1 MVDRIRQ
8 LEEVILNWG
17 SVIVGYSGGVDSTV
31 VSFAANRVLGSNALI
46 VLGIT
51 ETITQEDIELARSI
65 AIKNKFNFREILYK
79 ELEIQQYAEN
89 PINRCYF
96 CKHELYRQL
105 GDIAQKEKIPFI
117 LDGANLDD
125 LGDYRPG
132 RIAAKEFQVK
142 SPLIE
147 AQMTKQE
154 VREAALFYG
163 LPNYDKPAAPCL
175 SSRIPYGTI
184 IDLQSLTMI
193 AQAEKYIRE
202 LGFINVRV
210 RHFGTTA
217 KIEVDLWAIEKLK
230 EYNKE
235 ITNHLLSL
243 GYKEVI
249 IDPEGFKS
257 GKLNREIVKNEA

>member
-1 MVDRIRQ
+1 MNKIYQ
-8 LEEVILNWG
+8 LEALIQNWG
-17 SVIVGYSGGVDSTV
+17 KVIVGYSGGVDSTV
-31 VSFAANRVLGSNALI
+31 VAYAANRALGTNAMI

-51 ETITQEDIELARSI
+51 ETITSEDIELARSI
-65 AIKNKFNFREILYK
+65 AARNNFHFREVEYK
-79 ELEIQQYAEN
+79 ELDIQSYASN
-89 PINRCYF
+89 PVNRCYF
-96 CKHELYRQL
+96 CKQELYRQL
-105 GDIAQKEKIPFI
+105 GEIAKQANIPFI

-125 LGDYRPG
+125 IGDYRPG

-154 VREAALFYG
+154 VREAALIYG

-175 SSRIPYGTI
+175 SSRIPYGTM

-193 AQAEKYIRE
+193 AQAEKFIRQF
-202 LGFINVRV
+202 GFTNVRV

-217 KIEVDLWAIEKLK
+217 KIEVDTWAIPKLK
-230 EYNKE
+230 GLFAE
-235 ITNHLLSL
+235 IQHHLKST
-243 GYKEVI
+243 GYKEVLL
-249 IDPEGFKS
+249 DEEGFQS